1 MLSQLTECLACS
13 NNKLKMVLNLGEQ
26 PLANSYT
33 KKPTNLQ
40 KFPLILNYCNTCTHL
55 QLSHSVDRSK
65 IFNDYPYVSGTT
77 KTLRDDFASFAK
89 QVTES
94 HGIGVVLDIACNDGS
109 QLNAFKALG
118 WKTIGID
125 PAKNLYEISSK
136 NHEIYCD
143 FLNDS
148 HRKLKADVIIAQNV
162 LSHTDNPN
170 KFLNIC
176 ADIADT
182 AYIQTSQANMVWNGE
197 FDTIYHEH
205 LSFFSNLSMQIL
217 ASRSGFIVNE
227 VTKRAIHGTSFLF
240 KLSKSGDGAQLTE
253 YVELLHV
260 EKFAEK
266 AKKVIQ
272 DLKEIIIQEKQSGRI
287 VVGYGAAAKGMTV
300 INAVGESLDYI
311 VDDNPI
317 KHNLFTPGLHIP
329 IYSPEILDTEER
341 DMTLIP
347 LAWNFFEEISEKVS
361 LRYRGNL
368 RVIKYFPEMTII

>member
-125 PAKNLYEISSK
+125 LLKT
-136 NHEIYCD
+136 CM
-143 FLNDS
+143 
-148 HRKLKADVIIAQNV
+148 KLAVRTMK
-162 LSHTDNPN
+162 
-170 KFLNIC
+170 
-176 ADIADT
+176 
-182 AYIQTSQANMVWNGE
+182 
-197 FDTIYHEH
+197 
-205 LSFFSNLSMQIL
+205 
-217 ASRSGFIVNE
+217 FIV
-227 VTKRAIHGTSFLF
+227 TS
-240 KLSKSGDGAQLTE
+240 
-253 YVELLHV
+253 
-260 EKFAEK
+260 
-266 AKKVIQ
+266 
-272 DLKEIIIQEKQSGRI
+272 
-287 VVGYGAAAKGMTV
+287 
-300 INAVGESLDYI
+300 
-311 VDDNPI
+311 
-317 KHNLFTPGLHIP
+317 
-329 IYSPEILDTEER
+329 
-341 DMTLIP
+341 
-347 LAWNFFEEISEKVS
+347 
-361 LRYRGNL
+361 
-368 RVIKYFPEMTII
+368 